1 LEYKNKRMSV
11 AGTTSAENV
20 MIDGLGIGDIG
31 NIVLRDRKI
40 LSEDGIFVAV
50 VTISRREKKIIS
62 KPQITSR
69 GFVYVKASRDLMK
82 ESSNMIETIVEK
94 HLESNDFEW
103 SKLKQDIRDQL
114 GRYLFEQTK

>member
-1 LEYKNKRMSV
+1 MSV

-50 VTISRREKKIIS
+50 VTISRRERKS
-62 KPQITSR
+62 FQN
-69 GFVYVKASRDLMK
+69 L
-82 ESSNMIETIVEK
+82 
-94 HLESNDFEW
+94 
-103 SKLKQDIRDQL
+103 KLLHGDS
-114 GRYLFEQTK
+114 FT